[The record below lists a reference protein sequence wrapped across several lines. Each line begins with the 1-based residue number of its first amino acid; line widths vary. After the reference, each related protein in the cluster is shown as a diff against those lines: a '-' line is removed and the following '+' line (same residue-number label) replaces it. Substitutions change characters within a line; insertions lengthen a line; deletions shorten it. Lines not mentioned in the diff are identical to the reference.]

1 MITTTIEGMTPAW
14 MPLTLAIIPVTR
26 VSRFMLQSVK
36 ACADAVIDPEQ
47 APTLLRQPGEDE
59 DHEED
64 HEHDERNDRH
74 HNTKMA
80 SSNLDEDAP
89 RQGMS
94 SYAPT
99 SEASVKMFAAT
110 SESPLLFELPNEEDG
125 KVNDNDNDGV
135 YQDPRRHVRMS
146 TNISV
151 SRRRQPHVCS
161 FTATERSS
169 HKFPQRDRSAD

>member
-1 MITTTIEGMTPAW
+1 
-14 MPLTLAIIPVTR
+14 
-26 VSRFMLQSVK
+26 MLQSVK

-47 APTLLRQPGEDE
+47 APTLLSQPSEDE

-80 SSNLDEDAP
+80 PSNSDEDAP

-99 SEASVKMFAAT
+99 SEASVNMIAAT
-110 SESPLLFELPNEEDG
+110 SESPPLFELPNEEDD
-125 KVNDNDNDGV
+125 KVDDKDNDGV
-135 YQDPRRHVRMS
+135 YQDPRRRVRIS

-151 SRRRQPHVCS
+151 SR
-161 FTATERSS
+161 
-169 HKFPQRDRSAD
+169 